1 MSVKDFYNDILGSA
15 GLSFPVLWRVIRS
28 AKLSRSI
35 PLVFNFVVPGRIINA
50 LYRQI
55 HKNKFIPK
63 SMVIEPSYR
72 CNMSCADCYAPEETT
87 LMSGELLD
95 SIITQA
101 KKLGVFRFDLM
112 GGEPTLPEVIDMAL
126 PVINKNKNCVFNI
139 CTNCTLI
146 DQAFIDKVKGSK
158 NIFFLLSMEGN
169 KETTEARRGKG
180 SYDAYLRSVQLLR
193 QNKMAF
199 SLSMTLDPNSW
210 KEQISEQVIG
220 DYVEAGGAIIYSY
233 PRFNNQNKKFYELPR
248 IEFLKQIQMLCKKYA
263 VYWGDGH
270 YGKMKAY
277 KGIIPRHNNQV
288 CINPS
293 GKVRPYRFFAMPEFG
308 DVSTTPLAEIL
319 ASKELIDFKRESR
332 TKANELLKDEKE
344 ELARQGFKV
353 YNYKWR
359 M

>member
-1 MSVKDFYNDILGSA
+1 MSVKDFYSDILGSA

-35 PLVFNFVVPGRIINA
+35 PLIFNFVVPGRIINA

-158 NIFFLLSMEGN
+158 NIFYLLSMEGN

-220 DYVEAGGAIIYSY
+220 DYVEISRSTEAQSAISTIRKTYDIYMQTNGSTDGFSLEQAQKEASLGESTRKNWKFEVVGNPPNKYIATSTQDFAGGEGKQVWYDVNEA
-233 PRFNNQNKKFYELPR
+233 KFH
-248 IEFLKQIQMLCKKYA
+248 
-263 VYWGDGH
+263 G
-270 YGKMKAY
+270 YG
-277 KGIIPRHNNQV
+277 V
-288 CINPS
+288 DTWTNPES
-293 GKVRPYRFFAMPEFG
+293 GGMET
-308 DVSTTPLAEIL
+308 D
-319 ASKELIDFKRESR
+319 
-332 TKANELLKDEKE
+332 
-344 ELARQGFKV
+344 
-353 YNYKWR
+353 
-359 M
+359 